1 MAWRTLALDNR
12 EWSVSVAAE
21 RRPGSEDWRLV
32 AAFRAPTPDPRRV
45 WVPLPFTSPS
55 KAAVYARADALS
67 QDDLATAL
75 RERLT
80 T

>member
-21 RRPGSEDWRLV
+21 RSPGSEQWRLV
-32 AAFRAPTPDPRRV
+32 AAFRSPDTRRV

-67 QDDLATAL
+67 HDDLATAL
-75 RERLT
+75 RQRLT
-80 T
+80 G

>member
-21 RRPGSEDWRLV
+21 QWRLV
-32 AAFRAPTPDPRRV
+32 AAFRSPDTRRV

-67 QDDLATAL
+67 HDDLATAL
-75 RERLT
+75 RQRLT
-80 T
+80 G